1 MIIDGWKMAA
11 EVLARAKARAERLAR
26 RPKVVA
32 IVANET
38 PATRSYL
45 AIKERR
51 AADAGCELEVRR
63 FSEDASTAALRA
75 AVLSAARAADAV
87 IVQLPLPAHAD
98 TGAVLAAIPPEKD
111 ADVLSSVT
119 RERLASGRKT
129 PGVNASSQTPGVE
142 EPLPSPILPPVAG
155 AVKEIFKYVNISV
168 VGKKAVVVGE
178 GWLVGR
184 PCAAWLAQQ
193 GAEVTVLT
201 IENSLE
207 ERAAAL
213 RAAAIIVSG
222 AGSPHFIKPDM
233 LTPGVM
239 LIDAGASEQ
248 GSRIVGDADPACAE
262 VASVFTPVPGG
273 VGPLAVACL
282 FENAVAL
289 AEQHNK

>member
-11 EVLARAKARAERLAR
+11 EVLARAKARADGLSR

-32 IVANET
+32 IAANES

-45 AIKERR
+45 AIKEKR
-51 AADAGCELEVRR
+51 AAEAGCELEVRR
-63 FSEDASTAALRA
+63 FAEDASTAALRA

-119 RERLASGRKT
+119 RERLTSGGKT

-142 EPLPSPILPPVAG
+142 EPLLPPVVG
-155 AVKEIFKYVNISV
+155 AVKEIFKYVNTSV